1 MGPEQLKAIWAPLF
15 HNILFT
21 QLNSQNTSL
30 PILEQNRNCN
40 FLTPELLQDMLDEL
54 RHKQA
59 EWTPCPSKQA
69 ATPAACKGHIIRHA
83 TEPFFCA
90 HYICFPSFVALKFSI
105 RMFNDDDRKIGAV
118 EKLLPPTR
126 LLVTYEPLRYLLKLS
141 QMSLKFLMK

>member
-30 PILEQNRNCN
+30 SILEQNRNCN

-59 EWTPCPSKQA
+59 ECTPCPSKQA
-69 ATPAACKGHIIRHA
+69 ATPAARKGHIIRHA

>member
-30 PILEQNRNCN
+30 SILEQNRNCN

-59 EWTPCPSKQA
+59 ECTPCPSKQA
-69 ATPAACKGHIIRHA
+69 ATSAAHKGHIIRHA
-83 TEPFFCA
+83 TVPFFCA

-105 RMFNDDDRKIGAV
+105 CMFNDDDRKIGAV

-126 LLVTYEPLRYLLKLS
+126 LLVTYEPLRLHL
-141 QMSLKFLMK
+141 